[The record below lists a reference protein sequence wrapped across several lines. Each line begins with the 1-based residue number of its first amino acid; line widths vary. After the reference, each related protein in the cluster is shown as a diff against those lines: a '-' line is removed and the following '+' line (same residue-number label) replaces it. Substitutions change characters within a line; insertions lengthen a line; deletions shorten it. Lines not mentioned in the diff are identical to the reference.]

1 MSKYIPLSDQLR
13 RAIETC
19 GKTRYAIFKE
29 TGIGQDTLSLFVNG
43 KRGVSMDV
51 LDRLGEYLGL
61 ELRPIGKPAGKRG
74 RTKKGG

>member
-1 MSKYIPLSDQLR
+1 MNRHTPLTDQLR
-13 RAIETC
+13 RAIKTC
-19 GKTRYAIFKE
+19 GKTRYAISME